1 MKPLEKLRLE
11 MEKHNIDAYLI
22 VSDDFH
28 GSEYVGDYFKCRAYI
43 SGFDGSAGTLVITK
57 EEAGLWT
64 DGRYFIQAASQ
75 LEHTGITLFKMGEEG
90 VPTVL
95 AYLAKTLKE
104 HSTLGY
110 DGRTLS
116 VGYGK
121 KIKEQLVDKDITYVE
136 NIDLV
141 DLVWENRPELSHE
154 PIWLLEDCYA
164 GLSRE
169 KKLEN
174 LRAEMKKLGADYHL
188 LSSLDDIAWLYNI
201 RGNDIAYNPVALA
214 YTLVDVT
221 GNRTMLYVRE
231 DALGE
236 PEKKELIKCNIQI
249 RSYFDIY
256 DDIARLGTKEF
267 CPESKLE
274 SGLKPSLL
282 IDETTLNL
290 SLYAGIPEGV
300 EIINHANPTY
310 LAKAIKNKTEMKN
323 ERLAH
328 IKDGVAV
335 TKLIYWLKNLP
346 NSEEF
351 QQGRITELD
360 VSEKLLALRKEQ
372 DGFLD
377 QSFAPIIATGAHG
390 AIVHYEPT
398 KKTNVPIE
406 NNTFLLM
413 DTGGQYYEGTT
424 DITRTVVIG
433 TVTKEQKR
441 HYTAVLRGNLN
452 LANAYFKY
460 GVAGAN
466 LDYLARSPLWELGL
480 DYNHGTGHGVGYL
493 LNVHEGPN
501 AVRLKDVDQKIGTP
515 FEEGMITSDEPGL
528 YLEGQYGIRLEN
540 LMMCVTHQTTDM
552 GRFMKFETLTMV
564 PFDRDAILLED
575 MNGDDIARLNSYHQY
590 VYDGISPYLTK
601 EEANWLY
608 QVTRPIE
615 RI

>member
-1 MKPLEKLRLE
+1 

-95 AYLAKTLKE
+95 TYLAKTLKE
-104 HSTLGY
+104 HSSLGY
-110 DGRTLS
+110 DGRTIS
-116 VGYGK
+116 VGFGK

-174 LRAEMKKLGADYHL
+174 LRGEMKKLGADYHL

-201 RGNDIAYNPVALA
+201 RGNDIAYTPVALA

-221 GNRTMLYVRE
+221 GNRTILYVRE
-231 DALGE
+231 GALGE
-236 PEKKELIKCNIQI
+236 FEKKELNKCNIRI

-256 DDIARLGTKEF
+256 EDIAKLDTKEF

-274 SGLKPSLL
+274 TGLKPSLL

-290 SLYAGIPEGV
+290 SLYASIPEGV
-300 EIINHANPTY
+300 EIINHGNPTH

-328 IKDGVAV
+328 MKDGVAV
-335 TKLIYWLKNLP
+335 TKLIYWLKNLQ
-346 NSEEF
+346 NSEDF
-351 QQGRITELD
+351 QQGRITELK
-360 VSEKLLALRKEQ
+360 VSEKLLSFRKEQ
-372 DGFLD
+372 EGFLD

-398 KKTNVPIE
+398 KNTDVPIE

-433 TVTKEQKR
+433 KVTKEQKR

-452 LANAYFKY
+452 LANALFKY

-501 AVRLKDVDQKIGTP
+501 AVRLKDVNQKIGTP

-540 LMMCVTHQTTDM
+540 LIMCVTHHTTDM
-552 GRFMKFETLTMV
+552 GRFMKFETLTVV

-590 VYDGISPYLTK
+590 VYDVISPYLTK

-608 QVTRPIE
+608 QETRPIE
-615 RI
+615 RM